1 MTKNLLSALAR
12 RRRKFEN
19 NVLKFN
25 FDVRLTHLFE
35 SEKQYLI
42 DV

>member
-1 MTKNLLSALAR
+1 MTKNLLNAFAR

-19 NVLKFN
+19 NILKLN
-25 FDVRLTHLFE
+25 FDVRLTHMFKN
-35 SEKQYLI
+35 EKQYLI